1 MNETA
6 NRARAVVDLAAVRA
20 NVRALRD
27 RAPGAELMAV
37 VKSDGYGHGAV
48 PCARAAREAGAAW
61 LGTALPEEALALR
74 AAGDTGRLMCWLWTP
89 GGPWRRVVE
98 QDIDVSVSGLWALRE
113 VTAAARAAGRT
124 ARVQLKIDTGL
135 GRNGCPP
142 ADWPELTAAAGAAEA
157 AGALRVT
164 GVWSHFAC
172 ADEPGHP
179 SITAQLDVFRQ
190 ALRTAESAGLRPEVR
205 HIANTPAT
213 LTLPEAHFD
222 LVRTGIGIYG
232 ISPSPEV
239 GTPEDFG
246 LRPAMTLEAAL
257 ASVKRV
263 PGGHGVSY
271 GHRYL
276 TPGETTLALVP
287 LGYADGI
294 PRHASG
300 TGPVL
305 VAGKWRT
312 VAGRIA
318 MDQFVVDLGGDSA
331 EVGDL
336 AVLFGPGDRGEPTAE
351 DWGRAAGTIGY
362 EIVTRIGT
370 RVPRVYV
377 DSERDGGV
385 FGVHGAEEAHEA
397 HEAHAAHEE
406 NGTAA
411 GTAAETESAAN
422 SATDLAV
429 NSATSTAIS
438 TAPTTATTN
447 ASDTATAGTADGDT
461 ALTGGTA

>member
-1 MNETA
+1 M
-6 NRARAVVDLAAVRA
+6 RARAAIDLAAVRS
-20 NVRALRD
+20 NVRALRR

-48 PCARAAREAGAAW
+48 RCGRAARAAGASW
-61 LGTALPEEALALR
+61 LGTALPEEAFALR

-89 GGPWRRVVE
+89 GGPWHQAIE

-113 VTAAARAAGRT
+113 VTVAAQACARP
-124 ARVQLKIDTGL
+124 ARVQLKVDTGL
-135 GRNGCPP
+135 GRNGCQP
-142 ADWPELTAAAGAAEA
+142 ADWPELIAAARAAEV
-157 AGALRVT
+157 AGELTVT

-179 SITAQLDVFRQ
+179 SIALQLTAFRQ
-190 ALRTAESAGLRPEVR
+190 ALADAAAAGLRPEVR
-205 HIANTPAT
+205 HIANTPAL

-222 LVRTGIGIYG
+222 LVRSGIGVYG
-232 ISPSPEV
+232 VSPSPEI
-239 GTPEDFG
+239 GIPEDFG
-246 LRPAMTLEAAL
+246 LRPAMTLEASL

-271 GHRYL
+271 GHHYT
-276 TPGETTLALVP
+276 TPGDTTLALVP

-300 TGPVL
+300 SGPVL

-318 MDQFVVDLGGDSA
+318 MDQFVVDLGGDGA
-331 EVGDL
+331 RPGDP

-351 DWGRAAGTIGY
+351 DWARATGTIGY

-370 RVPRVYV
+370 RVPRVFL
-377 DSERDGGV
+377 DSEVHDEGVGGQ
-385 FGVHGAEEAHEA
+385 
-397 HEAHAAHEE
+397 
-406 NGTAA
+406 
-411 GTAAETESAAN
+411 
-422 SATDLAV
+422 
-429 NSATSTAIS
+429 
-438 TAPTTATTN
+438 
-447 ASDTATAGTADGDT
+447 
-461 ALTGGTA
+461 GGRA